1 MNDDIKDFPHPIGV
15 DIVEQTPVQK
25 IDVEF
30 NDKGIPKTSIKT
42 VMQKSLV
49 RYIHAPKD
57 KIRCAPGQHFWGHY
71 NKKQWLFG
79 CSKCRFVIRV
89 FPSTHTVDLTAGT
102 IQNKA
107 SGRFL

>member
-1 MNDDIKDFPHPIGV
+1 MPDAKDFPYPLDT

-30 NDKGIPKTSIKT
+30 DEKGIPKTSVKT
-42 VMQKSLV
+42 VMQKQIV
-49 RYIHAPKD
+49 RYMNVPKV

-71 NKKQWLFG
+71 DKKKWLFG
-79 CSKCRFVIRV
+79 CNKCRYVIRV
-89 FPSTHTVDLTAGT
+89 YPSTHTVDLTAGT